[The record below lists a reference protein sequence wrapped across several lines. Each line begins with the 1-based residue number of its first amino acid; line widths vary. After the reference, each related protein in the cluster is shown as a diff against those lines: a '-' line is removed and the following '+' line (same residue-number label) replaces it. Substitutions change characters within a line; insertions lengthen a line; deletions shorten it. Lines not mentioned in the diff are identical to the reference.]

1 MKHIKLILSF
11 VLTAAVFYGLNTKL
25 GSLPPVGKFL
35 TPNQGIW
42 QNETDESI
50 SGTVTIPNL
59 SDAETVHYDA
69 QLISHIFAQNNNDLH
84 KAQGYITAKH
94 CLWQM
99 EF

>member
-11 VLTAAVFYGLNTKL
+11 ALTAAVFYGLNTKL

-35 TPNQGIW
+35 APDQGIW

-59 SDAETVHYDA
+59 SDSETVHYDA
-69 QLISHIFAQNNNDLH
+69 QLIPHIFAQNNNDLH

-94 CLWQM
+94 RLWQM
-99 EF
+99 KF